1 MIINNVTEPKK
12 SLYVIGANIIDIIN
26 KSNHDSIDPIELYNF
41 YIRHVNH
48 ISITYFYLALDWLY
62 VIELID
68 VNNVGNIK
76 LCN

>member
-12 SLYVIGANIIDIIN
+12 SLYVIGANIIN
-26 KSNHDSIDPIELYNF
+26 TLNNSKHNSIEPIDLYNF
-41 YIRHVNH
+41 YIGHINN

-62 VIELID
+62 IIELID
-68 VNNVGNIK
+68 VNDVGNIK